1 MIFIAALILFTLVM
15 IYDVLIRIRDD
26 IRSIRNWYCEDQK

>member
-1 MIFIAALILFTLVM
+1 MIFLT
-15 IYDVLIRIRDD
+15 VLIISILIGTFGVLHRIRDD